1 MKQTIPKERIPPP
14 NDKIRAFM
22 YVVAVHVMF
31 EVIVNTLIVINMVPI
46 ILELSSDDDAP
57 YMGVLTIINYV
68 YCTIYIAE
76 AAWKVCTYFCW
87 IFTAWVALNTRL
99 KIGGR
104 TIASGELKLTRATKS

>member
-1 MKQTIPKERIPPP
+1 
-14 NDKIRAFM
+14 M

-99 KIGGR
+99 IIGGR
-104 TIASGELKLTRATKS
+104 SIASGELKLTRTTKI

>member
-1 MKQTIPKERIPPP
+1 MKQTRLKERIPPP

-57 YMGVLTIINYV
+57 YMGILTIINYV

-104 TIASGELKLTRATKS
+104 TIASGELKLTRTTKS